1 MKMLFLFNDQLFET
15 AGVRM
20 KQLIAS
26 FLLMA
31 PALALVTTAQA
42 STTNA
47 AATKATTTTKK
58 VTTVKKTA
66 TPRKAAVVAGAGTA
80 AAATAT
86 ATAAV
91 LAPRVLN
98 ADEMGLADRVHTGRI
113 ACELGQHVSVSKDD
127 KNPGHFLVSGSGFNF
142 HMSPVGTSTGVVR
155 LEDAKAGAV
164 WLQIANKSM
173 LMNQKQG
180 RRLADECMSPEQL
193 QVAEAIKKN
202 PPQSLLDAPGK

>member
-66 TPRKAAVVAGAGTA
+66 TPRKAAVVAGAGT
-80 AAATAT
+80 AATAT

>member
-1 MKMLFLFNDQLFET
+1 
-15 AGVRM
+15 M

-26 FLLMA
+26 FLLIA

-42 STTNA
+42 STTKP

-66 TPRKAAVVAGAGTA
+66 TPRKAAAVAGVGTA
-80 AAATAT
+80 AAATAV
-86 ATAAV
+86 V

-98 ADEMGLADRVHTGRI
+98 ADEMVLADRVHTGRI

-180 RRLADECMSPEQL
+180 KRLADECMSPEQL

-202 PPQSLLDAPGK
+202 PPQGLLDAPGK

>member
-26 FLLMA
+26 YFLIA
-31 PALALVTTAQA
+31 PALALVTTAQ
-42 STTNA
+42 SCTTKP

-66 TPRKAAVVAGAGTA
+66 TPRKAAAVAGAGTA
-80 AAATAT
+80 AAATAV
-86 ATAAV
+86 V

-98 ADEMGLADRVHTGRI
+98 ADEMVLADRVHTGRI

-180 RRLADECMSPEQL
+180 KRLADDCMSPEQL